1 MMLMVMIIYL
11 GSLTHWK
18 EKEEILEK
26 HSFKCVRKGGNKHT
40 LEMLTQVNRKNN
52 KTIDRKLRTK
62 KSLKMNYTM
71 ELKAKKGK
79 LKK

>member
-1 MMLMVMIIYL
+1 MLI
-11 GSLTHWK
+11 
-18 EKEEILEK
+18 
-26 HSFKCVRKGGNKHT
+26 
-40 LEMLTQVNRKNN
+40 QVNRKNN